1 MWVTIGPMPQ
11 VELTSHLYHFFP
23 DLEGRELNVTGTTV
37 AEVLEGMERIAPGF
51 TFYVCDERG
60 RLRQHVNVFI
70 GTQRVTDRTTLTDVV
85 AEEDRVFVIQALSGG

>member
-1 MWVTIGPMPQ
+1 MPQ
-11 VELTSHLYHFFP
+11 VELTSHLFHFFP
-23 DLEGRELNVTGTTV
+23 DLQGKELQVKGDTV
-37 AEVLEGMERIAPGF
+37 AEVLAGMERVAPGF

-70 GTQRVTDRTTLTDVV
+70 GTKRVTDRTTLTDPV